1 MAGRACQPDAR
12 RREEPC
18 GGSALWRS
26 IESPDG
32 RIAVCAGLV
41 ARPVVPYYTKLSN
54 ALQDAI
60 QQALLGKKTPQ
71 QALDDVAAQL
81 PSFQK

>member
-1 MAGRACQPDAR
+1 MDVANALPMWKASFDNPSVTKNNPDLFA
-12 RREEPC
+12 
-18 GGSALWRS
+18 AAK
-26 IESPDG
+26 IEF
-32 RIAVCAGLV
+32 AGLV

-71 QALDDVAAQL
+71 QALDAVAAQL
-81 PSFQK
+81 PTFQQ